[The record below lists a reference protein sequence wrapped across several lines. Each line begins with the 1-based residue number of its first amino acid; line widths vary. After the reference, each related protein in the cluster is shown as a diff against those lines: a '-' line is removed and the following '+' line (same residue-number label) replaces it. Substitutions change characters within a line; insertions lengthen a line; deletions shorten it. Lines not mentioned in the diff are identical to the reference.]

1 MALEVVGSKAF
12 SAIVNIIFGILV
24 LSFPKFLRYVV
35 GIYFLLTGLL
45 MLL

>member
-1 MALEVVGSKAF
+1 MGFKA
-12 SAIVNIIFGILV
+12 AVNIVFGILV
-24 LSFPKFLRYVV
+24 LSFPKFLRYVI